1 MSVQV
6 RGLRTHKKS
15 VNNYNPSAEVV
26 KSVGGK
32 KAHEFQLVLFTFLW
46 WLCVPLHL
54 NVLGW
59 TINSF

>member
-1 MSVQV
+1 MNMSVQV

-32 KAHEFQLVLFTFLW
+32 KAHEFQLVLFTFL
-46 WLCVPLHL
+46 
-54 NVLGW
+54 
-59 TINSF
+59 